1 MAVKRTTPQ
10 SEIDREIEKAVKQLE
25 KAVIYNLRYVGEK
38 AVKHARSLPSPKALD
53 TKNIPPHQ
61 PNYIDWTGNLRSSIG
76 YVIAKDGKIV
86 DSGGFQLEKGGE
98 DGTRTGREYA
108 EQLATQVQ
116 SGYALIVVAGMGYA
130 SYVTN
135 KGYDVIDSAELLAE
149 QLASELMKDLKLK

>member
-25 KAVIYNLRYVGEK
+25 KGIIRNLNIVGTK
-38 AVKHARSLPSPKALD
+38 VVTHARNLLSPQAES
-53 TKNIPPHQ
+53 KNPPPHQ

-76 YVIAKDGKIV
+76 YVVVKDGKIV
-86 DSGGFQLEKGGE
+86 NEKGFE
-98 DGTRTGREYA
+98 VVKDGHEGSELGREYA

-149 QLASELMKDLKLK
+149 KLASELMKDLKLK

>member
-25 KAVIYNLRYVGEK
+25 RGIIHNLNVVGTKAV
-38 AVKHARSLPSPKALD
+38 AHARNLPSPQALD
-53 TKNIPPHQ
+53 VKNIPPHQ

-86 DSGGFQLEKGGE
+86 GSGGFQLEKGGE

-108 EQLATQVQ
+108 EQLATQAQ
-116 SGYALIVVAGMGYA
+116 SGYALIVVAGMSYA

-149 QLASELMKDLKLK
+149 KLASELMKDLKLK